1 MLLFLDVYSFQSYYK
16 MCEFLRVGRKFVT
29 LSVGMK
35 GIMMK
40 ICAVLLAVWY
50 CMSIIGFDV
59 HTCNGSGRTFV
70 ATFAEGLTCEDIHP
84 EHHCT
89 PGQCRTSHDA
99 GCCHEDC
106 CSHSE
111 KTCSH
116 ETSEGSCCGHEGESE
131 LNSPSCCSDSYQ
143 SILLTGVRADDDHRH
158 YDECHSGIIPCIISG
173 HLCGL
178 ADRGLAASHM
188 SFHLPDIGDIV
199 PCDRQVA
206 FSVWRI

>member
-1 MLLFLDVYSFQSYYK
+1 
-16 MCEFLRVGRKFVT
+16 
-29 LSVGMK
+29 MK

-99 GCCHEDC
+99 GCCHE
-106 CSHSE
+106 
-111 KTCSH
+111 
-116 ETSEGSCCGHEGESE
+116 GESE

-143 SILLTGVRADDDHRH
+143 SILLTGFRADDDHRH

>member
-1 MLLFLDVYSFQSYYK
+1 MLLSFYGYLFQSYYK

-111 KTCSH
+111 KTCGH
-116 ETSEGSCCGHEGESE
+116 ETSDDSCCRHEGESE
-131 LNSPSCCSDSYQ
+131 LDSPSCCSDSYQ
-143 SILLTGVRADDDHRH
+143 SILLTGFRVDDDHRH
-158 YDECHSGIIPCIISG
+158 YDECHCGNCPCVIQEA
-173 HLCGL
+173 L
-178 ADRGLAASHM
+178 ASLTDRCYAVSHT
-188 SFHLPDIGDIV
+188 SLHVPDIGNIV
-199 PCDRQVA
+199 PCDPQVA

>member
-1 MLLFLDVYSFQSYYK
+1 MLLSFYGYLFQSYYK

-111 KTCSH
+111 RTCGH
-116 ETSEGSCCGHEGESE
+116 ETSDDSCCSHEGESE
-131 LNSPSCCSDSYQ
+131 LDSPSCCSDSYQ
-143 SILLTGVRADDDHRH
+143 SILLTGFRVDDDHRH
-158 YDECHSGIIPCIISG
+158 YDECHCGNCPCVIQEA
-173 HLCGL
+173 LAGL
-178 ADRGLAASHM
+178 ADRCYAVSHT
-188 SFHLPDIGDIV
+188 SLHVPDIGNIV
-199 PCDRQVA
+199 PCDPQVA

>member
-1 MLLFLDVYSFQSYYK
+1 
-16 MCEFLRVGRKFVT
+16 MCEFLCFGRKFVP

-35 GIMMK
+35 GIMTK

-59 HTCNGSGRTFV
+59 HTCNGTGRTFV
-70 ATFAEGLTCEDIHP
+70 ATFAEGLTCADIHP
-84 EHHCT
+84 EHHCAH
-89 PGQCRTSHDA
+89 GHCRAA
-99 GCCHEDC
+99 GHTECCHEDC
-106 CSHSE
+106 CSHTE
-111 KTCSH
+111 RA
-116 ETSEGSCCGHEGESE
+116 CGHEGGSE

-143 SILLTGVRADDDHRH
+143 SILLTGFRADDDHRH

-199 PCDRQVA
+199 PCDPQVA

>member
-1 MLLFLDVYSFQSYYK
+1 
-16 MCEFLRVGRKFVT
+16 MCEFLCFGRKFVP
-29 LSVGMK
+29 LAVGMK

-59 HTCNGSGRTFV
+59 HTCNGTGRTFV

-116 ETSEGSCCGHEGESE
+116 ETSEGSCCGHEGGSE

-143 SILLTGVRADDDHRH
+143 SILLTGFRADDDHRH
-158 YDECHSGIIPCIISG
+158 YDECHCGNCPCVIQEY
-173 HLCGL
+173 LCGL
-178 ADRGLAASHM
+178 TPAGHAASDMH
-188 SFHLPDIGDIV
+188 FHIPDPGYIV
-199 PCDRQVA
+199 PCDVQVA

>member
-1 MLLFLDVYSFQSYYK
+1 MLLSFYGYLFQSYYK

-111 KTCSH
+111 NTCGH
-116 ETSEGSCCGHEGESE
+116 ETSDDSCCSHEGESE
-131 LNSPSCCSDSYQ
+131 LDSPSCCSDSYQ
-143 SILLTGVRADDDHRH
+143 SILLTGFRVDDDHRH
-158 YDECHSGIIPCIISG
+158 YDECHCGNCPCVIQEA
-173 HLCGL
+173 L
-178 ADRGLAASHM
+178 ASLTDRCYAVSHT
-188 SFHLPDIGDIV
+188 SLHVPDIGNIV
-199 PCDRQVA
+199 PCDPQVA